1 MTIPTNSTVT
11 TTSTTDE
18 PNQFS
23 TNNNNKLF
31 NLSANNKNQ
40 DTNHKR
46 SSLSK
51 CEDQNGQNHL
61 SQSSVEYSFT
71 DSSLLSGTINNN
83 CNATNKQQVQN
94 NLNQQQQQNTQD
106 DTTKYRT
113 ETCI

>member
-11 TTSTTDE
+11 TSSTTDE
-18 PNQFS
+18 PNQYS
-23 TNNNNKLF
+23 TNNKLF
-31 NLSANNKNQ
+31 NLSANNRNQ
-40 DTNHKR
+40 DNNHKR

-61 SQSSVEYSFT
+61 SLSSVEYSFT
-71 DSSLLSGTINNN
+71 DSSLLSGTINNNN